1 MAEEYSTVELILSW
15 LWSDLDDDDAKNTI
29 NGSNIGDVFTASG
42 IAIPSKESVSLVF
55 TTIFDSDNDEYGDI
69 VSHGWFLERNIGD
82 IYEYSG
88 VNTHGNIL
96 LQDGFLNIDDWL
108 IHW

>member
-1 MAEEYSTVELILSW
+1 MMNME
-15 LWSDLDDDDAKNTI
+15 
-29 NGSNIGDVFTASG
+29 
-42 IAIPSKESVSLVF
+42 PQ
-55 TTIFDSDNDEYGDI
+55 GDI

-96 LQDGFLNIDDWL
+96 SQDGFLPNGETTLHTRELVIPS
-108 IHW
+108 ISKV

>member
-1 MAEEYSTVELILSW
+1 M
-15 LWSDLDDDDAKNTI
+15 
-29 NGSNIGDVFTASG
+29 
-42 IAIPSKESVSLVF
+42 IAIAIMMNMEPQ
-55 TTIFDSDNDEYGDI
+55 GDI

-96 LQDGFLNIDDWL
+96 SQDGFLNIYD
-108 IHW
+108 